1 MRSNSTLALVT
12 LIAAAACAQAGRA
25 SARTAGVVQQ
35 TADEFRWTGRI
46 AQGKAIEIKGVNGD
60 IEAVAAS
67 GNDVEVVARKHARRS
82 DPASVSVMVVEH
94 DGGVTICSMYPTPT
108 RSYRRQSQRDDGPNQ
123 CLPGG
128 EGRMNVRN
136 NDVQVD
142 FTVRVPANVRFIA
155 NNVNGPVLATSLRS
169 DIEAYTVNG
178 RINLSTSGVA
188 SAESVNGSIDATLGA
203 TKWNEPLDYRTVNGA
218 ITLTLPSAVAAEVRA
233 ETMNGRVSSDFPINI
248 QTSRRRGRRITGTIG
263 SGGRELHLSTVNG
276 GIRLRSSS

>member
-1 MRSNSTLALVT
+1 MRANSTLAL
-12 LIAAAACAQAGRA
+12 LILIGAAACAQATGA
-25 SARTAGVVQQ
+25 SARAAGLVQQ
-35 TADEFRWTGRI
+35 TADDFRWAGRI

-60 IEAVAAS
+60 IEALAAS
-67 GNDVEVVARKHARRS
+67 GTEVEVIARKHARRS

-94 DGGVTICSMYPTPT
+94 DGGVTICAMYPTPT
-108 RSYRRQSQRDDGPNQ
+108 RSYRRGSQRDNGPNE
-123 CLPGG
+123 CRPGG
-128 EGRMNVRN
+128 EGRMNVRD
-136 NDVQVD
+136 NDVQVA
-142 FTVRVPANVRFIA
+142 FTVRVPANIRFIA
-155 NNVNGPVLATSLRS
+155 NNVNGPVFATSLRS

-218 ITLTLPSAVAAEVRA
+218 ITLTLPSGVAAEVRA
-233 ETMNGRVSSDFPINI
+233 ETMNGRVTSDFPINI

-263 SGGRELHLSTVNG
+263 SGGKELHLSTVNG